1 MKRTSNH
8 WRGYQIDRA
17 RCAMKRTSNRALYRE
32 QKRASMRRRF
42 VESRHQQEACL
53 RISEGAE
60 LYNDGIYRYL
70 SIRVIFLRLA
80 WSSVAERRLAAS
92 EALRPAMGPDAPRFR
107 ETSVGPIISANLSTT
122 VARRKNI
129 YMSYLIC
136 VSST

>member
-70 SIRVIFLRLA
+70 SIRVFQLRLA
-80 WSSVAERRLAAS
+80 VSNVVERRLAAS
-92 EALRPAMGPDAPRFR
+92 EGLWPAMGPNAPRVR
-107 ETSVGPIISANLSTT
+107 ETSTGPIRSAKLSNT
-122 VARRKNI
+122 
-129 YMSYLIC
+129 
-136 VSST
+136 